1 MSEKAYK
8 IYTKVAS
15 SFDKILFDNLS
26 KEDDETRDYVEQRI
40 LDEYR
45 PWDYMSRGFKHDKE
59 EK

>member
-8 IYTKVAS
+8 IYMKVAS

-26 KEDDETRDYVEQRI
+26 KEDDETRYYVERII

-45 PWDYMSRGFKHDKE
+45 PWNYMNRHFKE
-59 EK
+59 E